1 MAGSSGGR
9 IAAVAAHPARHSAR
23 ERARRPGE
31 ARPLLLEVWGEVLVE
46 VVEEAEMNAD
56 LKIVI
61 QGIGLPQSLVLR
73 HDIAAVGHDVGGE
86 DHPG

>member
-1 MAGSSGGR
+1 
-9 IAAVAAHPARHSAR
+9 
-23 ERARRPGE
+23 
-31 ARPLLLEVWGEVLVE
+31 
-46 VVEEAEMNAD
+46 MNAD